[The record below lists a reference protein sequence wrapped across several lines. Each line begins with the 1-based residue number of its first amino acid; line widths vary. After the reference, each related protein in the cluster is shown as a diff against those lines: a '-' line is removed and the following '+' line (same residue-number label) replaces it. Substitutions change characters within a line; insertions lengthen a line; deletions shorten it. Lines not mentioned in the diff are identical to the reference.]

1 MRGIGPAPPTPTPP
15 SGAQERG
22 LGQRPRSSP
31 APQEG
36 LQGSQGAEGQGLPE
50 ASVQQLSPAQGIV
63 RCAVTTS
70 SVCPCSPPR
79 APRLWQFAGP
89 QWPWWKVYT
98 ELLREAGSSREGGCG
113 PRHPGMAR
121 RLMCRP
127 AHHPSCLLS
136 CHQDRS
142 DVVCNACSHIHSHF
156 DPFSEHKS
164 QPSSVP
170 QAWRKAH
177 SPSTLQGWFVPS
189 RRAGPGATAQ
199 LSSISSCLN
208 NSPGPLDPDL
218 IPHCRARG

>member
-1 MRGIGPAPPTPTPP
+1 MDPPPHAHPTLRG
-15 SGAQERG
+15 SGTW
-22 LGQRPRSSP
+22 PWT
-31 APQEG
+31 
-36 LQGSQGAEGQGLPE
+36 E
-50 ASVQQLSPAQGIV
+50 ASVLTRSSGGFARQSRSRGSGAPGSFCAAAQ
-63 RCAVTTS
+63 
-70 SVCPCSPPR
+70 PCSGNCPLCCDQILCVSLQPPR

-98 ELLREAGSSREGGCG
+98 ELLREAGSSREGG
-113 PRHPGMAR
+113 PRHPGMVR

-142 DVVCNACSHIHSHF
+142 DVVFNACSHIHSHF

-189 RRAGPGATAQ
+189 RRAGPGTTAQ